1 MTDKVQKIKEFLIGM
16 AGAACCDT
24 KTKKIIEINI
34 LPFIDSLQKEPISEE
49 LEEASKKYALNNT
62 PWDDCVNEIQESFKA
77 GAKWQR
83 EQMQYRENLEA
94 KEIEIDGKF
103 ECCCG

>member
-49 LEEASKKYALNNT
+49 LKEASKNYALNNT
-62 PWDDCVNEIQESFKA
+62 PWDDCINEMQESFKA
-77 GAKWQR
+77 GAKWQ
-83 EQMQYRENLEA
+83 
-94 KEIEIDGKF
+94 KEHLAPTWEDKI
-103 ECCCG
+103 